1 MVGKVSF
8 QNSKIRLRLR
18 RAKSLVG
25 VTDDDDDDDDDGCD
39 DYDDDNY
46 DNTIPLARF
55 PDI

>member
-25 VTDDDDDDDDDGCD
+25 VTDDDDGCD